1 MGGRVRAGRIV
12 EWQIAAASLKSP
24 SYCYMGHAMS
34 HAIAIGIFVSCSALS
49 ILSGL
54 CAIISVIRKKFWWA
68 VLIIVIGAVI
78 GIGGLYSLY
87 VANEMKMDEFRIA
100 TGKEQN
106 DYSGLWPIIYFA
118 FGALYFFLIS
128 CCVSTIWL
136 ISKILSWR
144 RSKITA
150 EE

>member
-1 MGGRVRAGRIV
+1 
-12 EWQIAAASLKSP
+12 
-24 SYCYMGHAMS
+24 MS

-100 TGKEQN
+100 TGKEPN

-150 EE
+150 KE

>member
-1 MGGRVRAGRIV
+1 MGGRVRARRIV

-34 HAIAIGIFVSCSALS
+34 HAIAIGIFGSCSALS

-68 VLIIVIGAVI
+68 VLIVVIGAVI
-78 GIGGLYSLY
+78 GIGGLYSLH

-100 TGKEQN
+100 TGKEPN
-106 DYSGLWPIIYFA
+106 DYSALWPIIYFA